1 MKLLITGHT
10 SSISKELIKILK
22 KNPDLEIFFVG
33 RKKNSSF
40 YCDFSDYFSFH
51 IGVHTIFFIL
61 IVTVLFLIIFHTI
74 AFSSK
79 KKGILIYS

>member
-33 RKKNSSF
+33 RKKF
-40 YCDFSDYFSFH
+40 K
-51 IGVHTIFFIL
+51 
-61 IVTVLFLIIFHTI
+61 FL
-74 AFSSK
+74 
-79 KKGILIYS
+79 L